1 MFTLFVIFMVVA
13 AGAGVYLYLKKRQQ
27 ASTGSTSETA
37 PNTPTNI
44 ESDSVVDNTPTVPP
58 AKTSEEEL
66 KAAAK
71 AAADENAAR
80 TAVRLASEAE
90 AKARAKFTITA
101 ERVGSK
107 ARVTHPRGE
116 ISTNGNIIFQFV
128 VPWSSTD
135 KWGNVFDMTE
145 WKTAGGITVQG
156 GTTDK
161 ATYIFDVFNNT
172 TAVRVVAPDGSMA
185 EAPISKK

>member
-1 MFTLFVIFMVVA
+1 MFTVFVIFMVVA

-44 ESDSVVDNTPTVPP
+44 ESDSVVDNTPTAPP

-101 ERVGSK
+101 ERVGSQAK
-107 ARVTHPRGE
+107 ITHPKGE
-116 ISTNGNIIFQFV
+116 AAEGNMIFQFV

-145 WKTAGGITVQG
+145 WKTAGDITVQG

-161 ATYIFDVFNNT
+161 ATYTFDVFNET
-172 TAVRVVAPDGSMA
+172 TAVRVVAADGAMA